1 MLNSILILLTLI
13 LFTACASTT
22 KKVNDGSY
30 EVSSGIS
37 ALENA
42 ASTVD
47 RAIATEKRIRERF
60 DR

>member
-1 MLNSILILLTLI
+1 MKKQLSLLLLLSLI
-13 LFTACASTT
+13 TACASTVT
-22 KKVNDGSY
+22 KVNERTSD
-30 EVSSGIS
+30 VSSGIN

-42 ASTVD
+42 ANTVD

>member
-1 MLNSILILLTLI
+1 MLKLISLLILPVI
-13 LFTACASTT
+13 FTSCASTVT
-22 KKVNDGSY
+22 KVNEKTSD
-30 EVSSGIS
+30 VSSGIS

-42 ASTVD
+42 ANTVD